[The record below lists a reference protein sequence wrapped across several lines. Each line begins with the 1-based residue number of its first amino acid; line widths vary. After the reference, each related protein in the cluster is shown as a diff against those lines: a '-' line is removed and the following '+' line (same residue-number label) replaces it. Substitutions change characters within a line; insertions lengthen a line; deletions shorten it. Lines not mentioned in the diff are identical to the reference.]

1 MTINITSIPAKAFVH
16 FLIAL
21 LSLAAVAVS
30 ARPGHSQDE
39 LLAGAPVAEIN
50 SEGDKF
56 LERGS
61 IDSALVYYTA
71 AAERYGKDMDKAD
84 KMLCVDALNN
94 IGAIK
99 FFLHHDYIQAF
110 SYLTKGLKIAEETG
124 YDEIKAKIYVNL
136 AGVHTIFGDS
146 AVAARLMGEAFR
158 ISKEQQD
165 WYIYVASFIDLA
177 NHLAVYDNLA
187 GMSAEVADF
196 SSTAI
201 PDSVKMKD
209 YALWLCRGVKLYL
222 QGRYDASLKAF
233 DSAAGH
239 IGSDLQE
246 KSYLHIADL
255 LAAKAYAAKGMYGMA
270 VSRIKSNMTA
280 DIPIYALYNS
290 YKSLASYYAK
300 AGLADSSEAY
310 RVKYLLINDTTLSYG
325 EYMRLRDYELRY
337 LPASVTG
344 YVAHEEPGRGA
355 GVLFAVLVAAVV
367 AAAVVLLVWHRRRR
381 CTAAVASVKPAAVR
395 EPAQVHGGTAQ
406 QGAETDEKTQELART
421 IRQFMETSPEIYHQD
436 FSLEKLAAMLGTH
449 TRTASRAINEVF
461 GVNFSTLLSQYRI
474 EEARRR
480 LSSPEYAN
488 VTIQAIAVDL
498 GFKSRSNFA
507 TVFKKF
513 TGTTPNEYQKEAL
526 GKKAA
531 D

>member
-1 MTINITSIPAKAFVH
+1 MIINILSIPARAYRH
-16 FLIAL
+16 AIAAL
-21 LSLAAVAVS
+21 LSLVAVAVL
-30 ARPGHSQDE
+30 AQPGHGLE
-39 LLAGAPVAEIN
+39 KRLAGVPVQEIN
-50 SEGDKF
+50 IMGDKF
-56 LERGS
+56 LGQDC
-61 IDSALVYYTA
+61 IDSALAYYTVTA
-71 AAERYGKDMDKAD
+71 GRYGEDMGKAD

-124 YDEIKAKIYVNL
+124 YDKIKAKIYVNL

-146 AVAARLMGEAFR
+146 AVAARLMGEALR
-158 ISKEQQD
+158 TSKEQQD
-165 WYIYVASFIDLA
+165 WYIYVAAFIDLA

-187 GMSAEVADF
+187 GMGAEVDDF

-325 EYMRLRDYELRY
+325 EYMRLRDDELRY

-344 YVAHEEPGRGA
+344 YVAHDEPGKGA
-355 GVLFAVLVAAVV
+355 AALVALLVAAVV
-367 AAAVVLLVWHRRRR
+367 AAAAVVMVWHGRRRR
-381 CTAAVASVKPAAVR
+381 TAAVASVKPAVVR
-395 EPAQVHGGTAQ
+395 EPAQVHGGAAQ